1 MGAALPCAASGG
13 AFRDFSYADMQKL
26 AKEDPLALHAKATTH
41 PNWDMG
47 AKITCDSAT
56 LMNKALE
63 VRART
68 VPARAAPRCLHSQ
81 LNRRQPFATSVGVV
95 ERLPS
100 TAGAKT
106 AENQTNPH
114 IYMRTRWRPGCQGP
128 EADRCHL
135 RS

>member
-41 PNWDMG
+41 PNWNMG

-68 VPARAAPRCLHSQ
+68 VPARRSPALPAQSAEPT
-81 LNRRQPFATSVGVV
+81 ATLRN
-95 ERLPS
+95 EC
-100 TAGAKT
+100 
-106 AENQTNPH
+106 
-114 IYMRTRWRPGCQGP
+114 WR
-128 EADRCHL
+128 
-135 RS
+135 